1 MVIGSSASA
10 TQAARDAASTEEVQ
24 IGDRE
29 SLTRWSA
36 ALGVPAEALESAV
49 QAVGPRVDR
58 IKDYL
63 AGGMAG
69 EQEDA

>member
-1 MVIGSSASA
+1 MSHGSSASENE
-10 TQAARDAASTEEVQ
+10 AARNGASTAEVD
-24 IGDRE
+24 IEDRE
-29 SLTRWSA
+29 SLRRWSG

-63 AGGMAG
+63 ASGMAG

>member
-1 MVIGSSASA
+1 M
-10 TQAARDAASTEEVQ
+10 TNETRAADDANSKEEVEV
-24 IGDRE
+24 GNKA
-29 SLTRWSA
+29 SLERWSK
-36 ALGVPAEALESAV
+36 ALGVTGEALESAV

-63 AGGMAG
+63 AAGMAG

>member
-1 MVIGSSASA
+1 MTSGSS
-10 TQAARDAASTEEVQ
+10 STETAAAGDARSTAEVD
-24 IGDRE
+24 IADRE
-29 SLTRWSA
+29 SLQRWSA
-36 ALGVPAEALESAV
+36 ALGTTAEALESAV
-49 QAVGPRVDR
+49 RAVGPRVDR

>member
-1 MVIGSSASA
+1 MTREID
-10 TQAARDAASTEEVQ
+10 AARDAGSQAEVD
-24 IGDRE
+24 IADRG
-29 SLTRWSA
+29 SLRRWSA
-36 ALGVPAEALESAV
+36 ALGVTAEALESAV